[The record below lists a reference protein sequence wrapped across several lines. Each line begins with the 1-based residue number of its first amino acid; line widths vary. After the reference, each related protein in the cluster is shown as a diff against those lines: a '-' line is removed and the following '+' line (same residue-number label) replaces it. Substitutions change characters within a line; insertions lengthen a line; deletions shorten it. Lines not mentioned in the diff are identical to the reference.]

1 MNKDQVEGSAKN
13 IAGKVQ
19 EEAGKLVG
27 STTQQLK
34 GLQKQAEGKA
44 EKRAGDVKEIVQSA
58 KDLAND
64 VIKNR

>member
-1 MNKDQVEGSAKN
+1 MNKDQIEGTAKN

-27 STTQQLK
+27 SNTQQLK

-58 KDLAND
+58 KDLASD
-64 VIKNR
+64 VINNR